1 MNLQTIKTCNR
12 TITPRSECLY
22 LNMTLAWS
30 LLFIPLTGKIPSMTA
45 VCRMLPMWT
54 VVRKPA
60 TISVGWNSTHTL
72 ACSYYFVVK
81 YWPLI
86 GRG

>member
-1 MNLQTIKTCNR
+1 MKSITKIYQLAFRCQIDTCNAF
-12 TITPRSECLY
+12 TPPFECLY

-30 LLFIPLTGKIPSMTA
+30 LLFIPFTGKIPSMTA

-60 TISVGWNSTHTL
+60 TISVGWNNTHTL
-72 ACSYYFVVK
+72 ACSY
-81 YWPLI
+81 
-86 GRG
+86 